1 MFNETLADFLRGLP
15 LQDFPESLVMA
26 MAAFA
31 FLRLPLEG
39 RKILLVAVLQ
49 AFTNAV
55 RLLPIAFGMHTVIL
69 TISLAFYVR
78 LVTGARLSRAL
89 WAVILCVLIA
99 LGLELLYFIPLQK
112 LSGLSYERIVGN
124 PALRGLFS
132 LPYEVTLLIL
142 ALIVDRRNRRA
153 REQAGR

>member
-1 MFNETLADFLRGLP
+1 MFNETLLDFLRGVP
-15 LQDFPESLVMA
+15 FQDLPESLVMA
-26 MAAFA
+26 MAVFA
-31 FLRLPLEG
+31 LLRLPLEG
-39 RKILLVAVLQ
+39 RKIALVALLQ
-49 AFTNAV
+49 TVTNAV

-78 LVTGARLSRAL
+78 MVTGVRISRAF
-89 WAVILCVLIA
+89 WAVILCMLIV

-112 LSGLSYERIVGN
+112 LSGLAYEEIVKS

-142 ALIVDRRNRRA
+142 ALVKDYYNRKA
-153 REQAGR
+153 KEQAGR